1 MLFSADEIPDPEPS
15 LDIKCRA
22 EYDPDNEDYTI
33 IGEWTVSDPL
43 ASEMIPFYSTNLESL
58 AAPTSRTPTP
68 ISGTS
73 MTVRVIKSSQLK
85 FSIIEMDNNIIIH
98 FTHPLYN

>member
-1 MLFSADEIPDPEPS
+1 MGSIKYCLLLFSADEIPDPEPS

-22 EYDPDNEDYTI
+22 EYDPDSEDYTI

-43 ASEMIPFYSTNLESL
+43 ASEVIPFYSTDLESL
-58 AAPTSRTPTP
+58 AAPTSFPTP
-68 ISGTS
+68 ISGAG

-85 FSIIEMDNNIIIH
+85 FFN
-98 FTHPLYN
+98 Y